1 MANEKNEKVKTQI
14 SWRDLGDNI
23 IADLPGNET
32 ITFDMKELHETWIDF
47 MKRYGVR
54 QYVSSALAKM
64 SYSMRPELKV
74 QIIEAQIRSTETPEK
89 RGQIIFDALQKGEPA
104 LHQPMEVCIEAAKKD
119 IAVATTRL
127 NELRE
132 KSKAEK
138 AAWLKDNAAE
148 IRSFLWKEFQA
159 LKSEK
164 AVKEKADRETKAQ
177 VEARVKAETVAKMRA
192 AFEAAGFDEATI
204 TGLLAN
210 V

>member
-1 MANEKNEKVKTQI
+1 MSNEKNEAKVKTQI

-54 QYVSSALAKM
+54 QYVSSSLAKM

-74 QIIEAQIRSTETPEK
+74 QIIEAQVAVSARDDEEK
-89 RGQIIFDALQKGEPA
+89 
-104 LHQPMEVCIEAAKKD
+104 VAAEK
-119 IAVATTRL
+119 IL
-127 NELRE
+127 NDLRDV
-132 KSKAEK
+132 SKAEK

-177 VEARVKAETVAKMRA
+177 VEARVRADLIAKTKASL
-192 AFEAAGFDEATI
+192 EAAGMPEDFINGIISAM
-204 TGLLAN
+204 
-210 V
+210 